1 MLMSM
6 NKTIL
11 LTGGSAGIGKA
22 TALCLMKNGYTVYA
36 LSRSGCENQ
45 EDTASGG
52 KLVSIQ
58 ADVTQPDTL
67 QKAVAQIVV
76 EQGGIY
82 GVICNAGNG
91 IAGAVEDTSLTEL
104 EYQLATNYFGV
115 VNTVQACLPQLRQQG
130 WGKIITVSS
139 MAAIAPI
146 PYQTFYSSV
155 KAGILAFTEALSL
168 ELKPFGIQC
177 ACVLPG
183 DVKTNFTH
191 ARKYTEASKSEH
203 SVYTEPMLKAVQTM
217 EKDEQNGMSPDAI
230 AHSLLRLLKKKRM
243 PMRTIPGFGY
253 KVLSFIID
261 CVPASLKVWVIGKL
275 Y

>member
-1 MLMSM
+1 M

-11 LTGGSAGIGKA
+11 LTGGSAGIGRA

-36 LSRSGCENQ
+36 LSRSGCSNEQ
-45 EDTASGG
+45 DAASGG
-52 KLVSIQ
+52 SIVSVI

-67 QKAVAQIVV
+67 QRAVAQIVS
-76 EQGGIY
+76 EQGQLY

-91 IAGAVEDTSLTEL
+91 IAGAVEDTSLPEL
-104 EYQLATNYFGV
+104 EYQFATNYYGV

-130 WGKIITVSS
+130 FGKIITVSS
-139 MAAIAPI
+139 MAAVAPI

-155 KAGILAFTEALSL
+155 KAAILAFTEALRL
-168 ELKPFGIQC
+168 EVQPFGIQC

-183 DVKTNFTH
+183 DVKTNFTS
-191 ARKYTEASKSEH
+191 ARKYTAASQSEQ
-203 SVYTEPMLKAVQTM
+203 SVYTQRMLKAVQTM

-230 AHSLLRLLKKKRM
+230 AGTMLRLLKKKRM
-243 PMRTIPGFGY
+243 PMRTIPGWSY
-253 KVLSFIID
+253 KALSVIID
-261 CVPASLKVWVIGKL
+261 CVPASFKMWVIGKL

>member
-1 MLMSM
+1 M

-36 LSRSGCENQ
+36 LSRSGCECQ
-45 EDTASGG
+45 EDAKSGG
-52 KLVSIQ
+52 KIISIQ
-58 ADVTQPDTL
+58 ADVTKPETL
-67 QKAVAQIVV
+67 QRAVGQIVK

-104 EYQLATNYFGV
+104 QYQFATNYYGV
-115 VNTVQACLPQLRQQG
+115 VNTVQACLPQLRAQG

-146 PYQTFYSSV
+146 PFQTFYSSV
-155 KAGILAFTEALSL
+155 KSAILAFTEALSL
-168 ELKPFGIQC
+168 EVKPFGIGC

-183 DVKTNFTH
+183 DVKTNFTN
-191 ARKYTEASKSEH
+191 ARKYTEASKQEQ
-203 SVYTEPMLKAVQTM
+203 SVYTKNMLKAVQTM
-217 EKDEQNGMSPDAI
+217 EMDEQNGMSPDAI
-230 AHSLLRLLKKKRM
+230 AHTMLKLIKKKRM
-243 PMRTIPGFGY
+243 PMRTIPGFSY
-253 KVLSFIID
+253 KALALAID
-261 CVPASLKVWVIGKL
+261 IFPASFKMWVIGKL

>member
-1 MLMSM
+1 M

-36 LSRSGCENQ
+36 LSRSGCPNQ
-45 EDTASGG
+45 QDAASGG
-52 KLVSIQ
+52 KLISIC
-58 ADVTQPDTL
+58 ADVTKPQTL
-67 QKAVAQIVV
+67 EQAVAQIVS

-104 EYQLATNYFGV
+104 EYQFATNYYGV
-115 VNTVQACLPQLRQQG
+115 VNTVQACLPQLRKQG

-139 MAAIAPI
+139 MAAVAPI
-146 PYQTFYSSV
+146 PFQTFYSSV
-155 KAGILAFTEALSL
+155 KSAILAFTEALSL
-168 ELKPFGIQC
+168 EIKPFGIDC

-183 DVKTNFTH
+183 DVKTNFTN
-191 ARKYTEASKSEH
+191 ARKYTEASTSEN
-203 SVYTEPMLKAVQTM
+203 SVYTKAMKQAVGTM

-230 AHSLLRLLKKKRM
+230 ARTMLRLLRKKRM
-243 PMRTIPGFGY
+243 PMRVIPGFSY
-253 KVLSFIID
+253 KALSFIID
-261 CVPASLKVWVIGKL
+261 CVPASFKVWVIGKL